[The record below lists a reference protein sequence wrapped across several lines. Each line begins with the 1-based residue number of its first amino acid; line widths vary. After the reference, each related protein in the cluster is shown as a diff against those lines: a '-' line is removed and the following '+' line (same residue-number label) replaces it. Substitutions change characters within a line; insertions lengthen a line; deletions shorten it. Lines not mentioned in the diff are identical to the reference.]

1 MSATTAVLI
10 DDCWAGLEQQNHLE
24 WDLHAITNR
33 REAIAFLQRF
43 ENRLCVYS
51 PYIEKLY
58 SNYSFVVPQSDHGS
72 ITILPD
78 EQAWH
83 DTFQDIPAAAVE
95 PTGIY
100 IIPGETM
107 GHSGLY
113 LKIPSGNRLVASKE
127 LPFHDGL
134 RVLIQRYKTLGEIFL
149 PVLVKGDLREYE
161 ARMPSLHLHRIKLNC
176 LAHCSQLSVNSLAQA
191 ITAHVLALFEQYGQR
206 STDVTMSNS
215 SH

>member
-1 MSATTAVLI
+1 MSANTAVLI
-10 DDCWAGLEQQNHLE
+10 DDCWAGLEERGDLD
-24 WDLHAITNR
+24 WDLHAISNR

-83 DTFQDIPAAAVE
+83 DTFQDIPAHAVE
-95 PTGIY
+95 PTGVY

-113 LKIPSGNRLVASKE
+113 LKIPNENRLVASKE
-127 LPFHDGL
+127 LPFYEGL
-134 RVLIQRYKTLGEIFL
+134 RLLIRHYKTLGEAFL

-176 LAHCSQLSVNSLAQA
+176 LTHCSQLSVNALARA
-191 ITAHVLALFEQYGQR
+191 ITAHVLALFQQYGQR
-206 STDVTMSNS
+206 AADVAMRNS
-215 SH
+215 CL

>member
-10 DDCWAGLEQQNHLE
+10 EDYWAGLEQQNHLD

-83 DTFQDIPAAAVE
+83 DTFQDIPCAAVE
-95 PTGIY
+95 ATGVY

-113 LKIPSGNRLVASKE
+113 LKIPSGNRLVGSKE

-134 RVLIQRYKTLGEIFL
+134 RLLIRRYKALGEIFL

-176 LAHCSQLSVNSLAQA
+176 LAHCSKLSIDALTRA
-191 ITAHVLALFEQYGQR
+191 ITAHVLALFQQYGQR
-206 STDVTMSNS
+206 STDVVMSNS